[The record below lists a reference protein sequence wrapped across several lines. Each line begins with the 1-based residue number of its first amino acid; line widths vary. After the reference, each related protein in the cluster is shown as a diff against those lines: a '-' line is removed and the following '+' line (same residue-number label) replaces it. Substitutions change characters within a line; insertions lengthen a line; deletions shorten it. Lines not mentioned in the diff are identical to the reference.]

1 MPSTSE
7 KQRALMC
14 IALAM
19 KRGKTPKSYS
29 KAAAKIADQMTEQQL
44 ADYCEAPVKESQPA
58 K

>member
-1 MPSTSE
+1 MPSISE
-7 KQRALMC
+7 KQRTLMC

-29 KAAAKIADQMTEQQL
+29 KAAAKIADQMSEEQL
-44 ADYCEAPVKESQPA
+44 IAYCEEPVANEQPE

>member
-1 MPSTSE
+1 MPSTSP

-19 KRGKTPKSYS
+19 KRGQTPKNYS

-44 ADYCEAPVKESQPA
+44 ADYCEQPVQQKSS